1 MVGALILEKRTK
13 FRYRSDI
20 QRHLV
25 IYVYCKYTY
34 VPVYWTL
41 YVFIYLLTSR
51 ALWTYRY
58 VFWAVCWIIL
68 EYTRLKSSRISI
80 VEERVSK
87 LGAAIVL
94 LVFPQMPALI
104 YFGYFQKI
112 SFPVERVLSQWM
124 LTLITIELIL
134 AISLV
139 RKLIKTKTLLFYRAC
154 RERSLKSRTM
164 WDAREMAS

>member
-1 MVGALILEKRTK
+1 ML
-13 FRYRSDI
+13 
-20 QRHLV
+20 
-25 IYVYCKYTY
+25 
-34 VPVYWTL
+34 
-41 YVFIYLLTSR
+41 
-51 ALWTYRY
+51 
-58 VFWAVCWIIL
+58 L

-94 LVFPQMPALI
+94 IVFPQMPALI

-139 RKLIKTKTLLFYRAC
+139 RKLIKTKYCFIVLAGNDL
-154 RERSLKSRTM
+154 
-164 WDAREMAS
+164 